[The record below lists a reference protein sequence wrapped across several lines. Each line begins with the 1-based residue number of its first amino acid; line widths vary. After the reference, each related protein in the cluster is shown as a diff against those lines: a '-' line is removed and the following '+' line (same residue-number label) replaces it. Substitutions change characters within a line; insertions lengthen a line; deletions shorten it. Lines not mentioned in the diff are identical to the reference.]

1 MVLPSCADVTV
12 ANPFLFRYTP
22 LEDDTDSG
30 YNSVSAEP
38 QAVANAAQHQ
48 AVSVINE
55 MKGGW
60 EYNRTPDR
68 TSRLLARK

>member
-1 MVLPSCADVTV
+1 MLRSCADVTV

-48 AVSVINE
+48 AVSLVNE
-55 MKGGW
+55 MNHGR
-60 EYNRTPDR
+60 E
-68 TSRLLARK
+68 